1 MFLASNPNDIRKVRV
16 LHRCSIICR
25 IILELAF
32 MYVGAR
38 WYSLLAVVGLEL
50 RVSCLLGMWFT
61 TDLYSQFQYVHFH
74 YLFSFSFFLLCAL
87 L

>member
-1 MFLASNPNDIRKVRV
+1 
-16 LHRCSIICR
+16 
-25 IILELAF
+25 

-38 WYSLLAVVGLEL
+38 WDSLLAVVGLEL

-61 TDLYSQFQYVHFH
+61 TDLYSQFLYVHFH